1 MKFLRCIKN
10 LLSVLC
16 NYSFIFFILYDRI
29 IRQGV
34 NKVRIIT
41 GIYKGRRLF
50 SPKDESIRPTSDM
63 VKESIF
69 NMIAPDIVDAVVID
83 LFCGSGNL
91 GIEALSRG
99 ASRAYF
105 IDKSRSSIELA
116 KKNIQHCQAENNSVI
131 LNADFATGL
140 KLIREKVDII
150 FLDPPYE
157 SGLLLKAFESIQK
170 SKVMKTDGI
179 LVLEHKK
186 GLDLPEEINNFK
198 RIKMKRYG
206 GIYIEVFEN
215 QGEDKEQ

>member
-1 MKFLRCIKN
+1 M
-10 LLSVLC
+10 
-16 NYSFIFFILYDRI
+16 
-29 IRQGV
+29 
-34 NKVRIIT
+34 RIIT
-41 GIYKGRRLF
+41 GIYKSRRLF
-50 SPKDESIRPTSDM
+50 SPKGESIRPTSDM

-69 NMIAPDIVDAVVID
+69 NMIAHNIVDSVIID

-91 GIEALSRG
+91 GLEALSRG

-131 LNADFATGL
+131 LNADYATGL

-157 SGLLLKAFESIQK
+157 SGLLLHAFEAIQK
-170 SKVMKTDGI
+170 SKVVKPHGI

-186 GLDLPEEINNFK
+186 SLDLPEEINNFR
-198 RIKMKRYG
+198 RIKIKRYG
-206 GIYIEVFEN
+206 SIYIEVFEN
-215 QGEDKEQ
+215 QWEDKE